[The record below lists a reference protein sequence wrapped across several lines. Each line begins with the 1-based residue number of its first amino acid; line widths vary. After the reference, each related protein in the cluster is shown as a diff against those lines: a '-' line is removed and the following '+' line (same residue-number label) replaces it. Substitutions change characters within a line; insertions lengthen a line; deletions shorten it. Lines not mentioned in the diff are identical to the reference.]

1 MRILDTYLRDGAPR
15 FVPLSAECR
24 GGILRSMA
32 SSVYTFGRAREE
44 ILDRLRRTAAEQGE
58 RGPMVSDLLVIWLT
72 AGLRLL
78 RNRCTYRVV

>member
-1 MRILDTYLRDGAPR
+1 MRILKIYLRDGAPR

-44 ILDRLRRTAAEQGE
+44 IIGRLRRTAAEQGGK
-58 RGPMVSDLLVIWLT
+58 GPTVSDLSVILND
-72 AGLRLL
+72 GRPPVFF
-78 RNRCTYRVV
+78 Y